1 MLFWSQCFQHSYS
14 ITLTI
19 SQSSGLPDSLVNL
32 KSRCLHPF
40 LPPGVFAILGYAILP
55 QISTA
60 LLQDCRAVREESCTW
75 VSWRHEKFIS
85 WALLAPGLYFLFHLF
100 LACSLLYS
108 PPPVFP
114 SPPNL
119 SLLSLHS
126 WQMTYQLTAF
136 GISFLVLSFKDS
148 EVHAS

>member
-1 MLFWSQCFQHSYS
+1 MFSTQLQYNLNYIPEFRPPR
-14 ITLTI
+14 
-19 SQSSGLPDSLVNL
+19 QSGKSGTMTSA
-32 KSRCLHPF
+32 SF
-40 LPPGVFAILGYAILP
+40 LPPGVFAIPP
-55 QISTA
+55 QSSTA
-60 LLQDCRAVREESCTW
+60 LLQGCRAVREESRTW
-75 VSWRHEKFIS
+75 LSWRHEKFIS
-85 WALLAPGLYFLFHLF
+85 WTLLVPSLYLVFPFVSGQF
-100 LACSLLYS
+100 
-108 PPPVFP
+108 PPVFPPLFP